1 MKAMQVWYRLGFAIL
16 CAGAMASAQAGSLV
30 ENIPALK
37 RSAAAL
43 LAGTYP
49 ASDCSPQPNLNG
61 DPPKPDRI
69 VIGGDGSL
77 NIGPVHLSMFDP
89 AGEFAMTKTYVAG
102 GYRAPANLFDYQLFV
117 NGQMFDLNFDD
128 QKISA
133 AFLEAGYSGQTRNVT
148 DNGIICP
155 TTDARAMH
163 AAKASPALHDFIA
176 AVLTTDGQVVK
187 GQCRPALLPKGKKRS
202 EVQHPGSFSATLAGL
217 TINGRFIPF
226 DDAHN
231 PVTEE
236 GVGSRFS
243 DGTLNASVTWKDGS
257 SFHFE
262 RFMEAGVRFATFSYI
277 APSKSASESDFC
289 QAD

>member
-1 MKAMQVWYRLGFAIL
+1 MKAMQVWRRLGLVIL
-16 CAGAMASAQAGSLV
+16 CAGAVAQAHAGSLV

-43 LAGTYP
+43 LAGTHQ
-49 ASDCSPQPNLNG
+49 ASDCSPQPDLNG
-61 DPPKPDRI
+61 DPPKPDRL
-69 VIGGDGSL
+69 VIGADGSL

-89 AGEFAMTKTYVAG
+89 AGEFGMTKTYVAG
-102 GYRAPANLFDYQLFV
+102 GYRGPANLFDYQFFV
-117 NGQMFDLNFDD
+117 NGQMLDLNFDE
-128 QKISA
+128 QKISS

-148 DNGIICP
+148 DNGVVCP
-155 TTDARAMH
+155 TTDARAMA

-217 TINGRFIPF
+217 TINGRYIAF
-226 DDAHN
+226 DDARN
-231 PVTEE
+231 PIAEE
-236 GVGSRFS
+236 GIGSRFS
-243 DGTLNASVTWKDGS
+243 DGTLNGSVTWKDGS

-262 RFMEAGVRFATFSYI
+262 RFMQAGARFSTFSYV
-277 APSKSASESDFC
+277 APGQSAGAGDFC
-289 QAD
+289 QSN

>member
-1 MKAMQVWYRLGFAIL
+1 MKAMQVWRRLGL
-16 CAGAMASAQAGSLV
+16 VVVCAGAVAQAQAGSLV

-43 LAGTYP
+43 LAGTYQ
-49 ASDCSPQPNLNG
+49 ASDCSPQPDLNG
-61 DPPKPDRI
+61 DPPKPDRL
-69 VIGGDGSL
+69 VIGADGSL

-102 GYRAPANLFDYQLFV
+102 GYRGPAQLFDYQFFA
-117 NGQMFDLNFDD
+117 NGQMLDVNFDE
-128 QKISA
+128 QRISS

-148 DNGIICP
+148 DNGVVCP
-155 TTDARAMH
+155 TTDARAMA

-187 GQCRPALLPKGKKRS
+187 GQCRPALSPKGKKRS
-202 EVQHPGSFSATLAGL
+202 DVQHPGSFSATLAGL
-217 TINGRFIPF
+217 TINGRFIAF
-226 DDAHN
+226 DDARN
-231 PVTEE
+231 PIVEE

-243 DGTLNASVTWKDGS
+243 DGTLNASATWKDGS

-262 RFMEAGVRFATFSYI
+262 RFMAAGVRFSTFSYV
-277 APSKSASESDFC
+277 APGQSADEGDFC
-289 QAD
+289 QAN

>member
-1 MKAMQVWYRLGFAIL
+1 MQLWHRFGCAVL
-16 CAGAMASAQAGSLV
+16 CVGAMASAQAGSLV

-49 ASDCSPQPNLNG
+49 ATDCSPQPDLNG

-69 VIGGDGSL
+69 VIGADGSL

-102 GYRAPANLFDYQLFV
+102 GYRAPANLFDYQFFA
-117 NGQMFDLNFDD
+117 NGQMFDLNFDE
-128 QKISA
+128 QKINA
-133 AFLEAGYSGQTRNVT
+133 AFLEAGYSGETRNVT
-148 DNGIICP
+148 ENGIVCP
-155 TTDARAMH
+155 TTDARAMS

-202 EVQHPGSFSATLAGL
+202 EVQHPGNFSATLAGL
-217 TINGRFIPF
+217 TINGRFIAF
-226 DDAHN
+226 DDARN
-231 PVTEE
+231 PIVEE

-243 DGTLNASVTWKDGS
+243 DGTLNASATWKDGS

-262 RFMEAGVRFATFSYI
+262 RFMQAGVRFSTFSYT
-277 APSKSASESDFC
+277 APGKSASEGDFC
-289 QAD
+289 EAN